1 MTARTVVGFTLEPE
15 PLSATRT
22 LKRATN
28 PIVPLQRTVHDR
40 QNTRL
45 DSLKDQAFVQIR
57 KLLRVFDLEIGIK

>member
-1 MTARTVVGFTLEPE
+1 
-15 PLSATRT
+15 
-22 LKRATN
+22 
-28 PIVPLQRTVHDR
+28 LQRTVHDR